1 MVCPKC
7 RNEFSDDMSFCPNCG
22 AAAARPVIPDTAP
35 VTYAAPVISRAPVH
49 NTPQSTVQSAPAA
62 APQGSEYEE
71 RADDSVWKK
80 AAAALAVIAVILA
93 AAVVLLVIDRG
104 RLQTELDDGEKSSR
118 AADSR
123 SSGLD
128 SKESELSVKEA
139 NYMAKEV
146 FAAASESVKFLSQ
159 ADCVIGYGVVCSSY
173 DVGQT
178 TSKVVGL
185 DFSNDELTKL
195 INDLLADK
203 DEELSG
209 IEWFVFF
216 DGGEPIAAY
225 AAQNGDTRIIGS
237 YPRAAAARCL
247 LSFRSAKGTVT
258 LEHAASGKS
267 ANDLFGNEEEE

>member
-7 RNEFSDDMSFCPNCG
+7 ANEFSDDMSFCPNCG

-35 VTYAAPVISRAPVH
+35 AAYTAPVSRVH
-49 NTPQSTVQSAPAA
+49 VQPVQSAPAV
-62 APQGSEYEE
+62 PQGSEYEAQ
-71 RADDSVWKK
+71 ADGSVWKK
-80 AAAALAVIAVILA
+80 AAAVLAVIAVILA

-123 SSGLD
+123 ASVLD
-128 SKESELSVKEA
+128 RKAAELSVSEA

-146 FAAASESVKFLSQ
+146 FAAASESAEFLWQ
-159 ADCVIGYGVVCSSY
+159 TDTLIGYGVVCSSE

-185 DFSNDELTKL
+185 DLSGAE
-195 INDLLADK
+195 LADLIQ
-203 DEELSG
+203 DRLDETSEELSG
-209 IEWFVFF
+209 IEWFVYF
-216 DGGEPIAAY
+216 DGGEPTAAY

-237 YPRAAAARCL
+237 YPREAAARCL

-258 LEHAASGKS
+258 LEHAAPDKS
-267 ANDLFGNEEEE
+267 ANDLFGNEEEK